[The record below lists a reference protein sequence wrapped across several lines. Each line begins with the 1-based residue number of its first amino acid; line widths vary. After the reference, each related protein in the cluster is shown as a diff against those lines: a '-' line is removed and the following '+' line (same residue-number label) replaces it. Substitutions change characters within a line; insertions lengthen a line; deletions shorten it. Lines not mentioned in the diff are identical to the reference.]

1 MGSCTSKAALE
12 HRRPAR
18 YYTRGRRVRSR
29 SRSIMPEA
37 PLSQQLS
44 DSRGRMTG
52 FSMSEIV
59 HVETANR
66 GKSELSKTF
75 HLTQMQWQ
83 HSQRDGKGCSNED
96 AWFDSVSIL
105 EDDSDDEFKSVDGD
119 SSASS
124 DEDEDENKQYESAS
138 CFADALSRIGE
149 ICRGVPM
156 TLSIEQYLKRDK
168 ALSDILA
175 LKGDDPGRRSQSMS
189 VCATKCLPT
198 SISFKGLKDKNDT
211 DDNNKE
217 SPTPSRLRKL
227 LHSISFN
234 DKMQQLTSGSPTTKK
249 STVIRL
255 SYKTSCDDYE
265 DSSELGKS
273 KKYVVR
279 PKVGQTIPCGGEKLT
294 TGCWSRIDPSL
305 FKLRSETFLKD
316 KKKCAAPNYAAY
328 YPIGV
333 DLFACTKKVHH
344 IAQHLD
350 LPQIRTHP
358 KLPSLLIVNI
368 QMPTYPAA
376 MFLGD
381 SDGEGFSL
389 VLYFRISEYYEKEVS
404 DHFKDSIMKFFENE
418 SEKVKG
424 FTSESTTMYRDRLK
438 IMAGLVNPDD
448 LQLGSTE
455 KKLVQAYNEKPV
467 LSRPQHNF
475 YEGENYF
482 EVDLDI
488 HRFSYIARKGLD
500 SFRERLKNGIL
511 DLGLT
516 IQAQKQEELPEQ
528 VLCCVRLNKIEFL
541 NHGQVPT
548 IVTVDDK

>member
-37 PLSQQLS
+37 PQSQQLG

-66 GKSELSKTF
+66 GKSEHSKTY
-75 HLTQMQWQ
+75 HLTQMQWH
-83 HSQRDGKGCSNED
+83 HSQRDSKGCSNED

-119 SSASS
+119 SSPSS
-124 DEDEDENKQYESAS
+124 DEDEDPKKQYDSAS

-149 ICRGVPM
+149 ICRGAPM
-156 TLSIEQYLKRDK
+156 TLSVEQYLKRDN
-168 ALSDILA
+168 
-175 LKGDDPGRRSQSMS
+175 GDDPGHRRQSLS
-189 VCATKCLPT
+189 VCATKCLPA
-198 SISFKGLKDKNDT
+198 SFSFKSSKDKNDT
-211 DDNNKE
+211 ENDNKE

-234 DKMQQLTSGSPTTKK
+234 DKMQQLTGGSPAKKK
-249 STVIRL
+249 STVIRV
-255 SYKTSCDDYE
+255 SYKTTCDDYE

-279 PKVGQTIPCGGEKLT
+279 PKVGQTIPCGGDKPT

-333 DLFACTKKVHH
+333 DLFACPKKVHH

-389 VLYFRISEYYEKEVS
+389 VLYFRISEYYDKEVS
-404 DHFKDSIMKFFENE
+404 EHFKDSIMRFFENE

-424 FTSESTTMYRDRLK
+424 FTSESTVMYRDRLK

-548 IVTVDDK
+548 IVTVDEK

>member
-37 PLSQQLS
+37 PQSQQLS

-59 HVETANR
+59 HVEMANR
-66 GKSELSKTF
+66 GKSEHSKTF
-75 HLTQMQWQ
+75 HLTQMQWH
-83 HSQRDGKGCSNED
+83 HSQRDSKGCSNED

-119 SSASS
+119 SS
-124 DEDEDENKQYESAS
+124 DEDEDEKKQYDTAS
-138 CFADALSRIGE
+138 RFADALSRIGE
-149 ICRGVPM
+149 MCRGVPM
-156 TLSIEQYLKRDK
+156 TLSVEQHLKRDN
-168 ALSDILA
+168 ALSDIIA
-175 LKGDDPGRRSQSMS
+175 LKGDDAGHRSQSLS

-198 SISFKGLKDKNDT
+198 SFSFKGSKDKNDE
-211 DDNNKE
+211 DDDNKE
-217 SPTPSRLRKL
+217 STTPSRLRKL

-234 DKMQQLTSGSPTTKK
+234 DKMQQLTGGSPAKKK

-255 SYKTSCDDYE
+255 SYKTTSRDDCE

-279 PKVGQTIPCGGEKLT
+279 PKVGQTIPCGGEKPT

-333 DLFACTKKVHH
+333 DLFACPKKVHH
-344 IAQHLD
+344 IAQHID
-350 LPQIRTHP
+350 LPQIKTHP

-389 VLYFRISEYYEKEVS
+389 VLYFRISEYYDKEVS
-404 DHFKDSIMKFFENE
+404 EHFKDSIMRFFENE

-455 KKLVQAYNEKPV
+455 RKLVQAYNEKPV

-528 VLCCVRLNKIEFL
+528 VLCCVRLNKIEFS

-548 IVTVDDK
+548 IVTD

>member
-37 PLSQQLS
+37 PQSQQLS

-66 GKSELSKTF
+66 GKSEHSKTF
-75 HLTQMQWQ
+75 HLTQMQWH
-83 HSQRDGKGCSNED
+83 HSQRDSKGCSNED

-119 SSASS
+119 SSPSS
-124 DEDEDENKQYESAS
+124 DEDEDQNKQYDSAS
-138 CFADALSRIGE
+138 RFADALSRIGE
-149 ICRGVPM
+149 ICRGAPM
-156 TLSIEQYLKRDK
+156 TLSVEQYLKRDN
-168 ALSDILA
+168 
-175 LKGDDPGRRSQSMS
+175 GDDPGRRSQSLS

-198 SISFKGLKDKNDT
+198 SFSFKGSKDKNDT
-211 DDNNKE
+211 EDDNKE

-234 DKMQQLTSGSPTTKK
+234 DKMQQLTGGSPAKKK
-249 STVIRL
+249 STVIRV
-255 SYKTSCDDYE
+255 SYKTTSCDNYE

-279 PKVGQTIPCGGEKLT
+279 PKVGQTIPCGGEKPT

-333 DLFACTKKVHH
+333 DLFACPKKVHH

-381 SDGEGFSL
+381 SNGEGFSL
-389 VLYFRISEYYEKEVS
+389 VLYFRISEYYDKEVS
-404 DHFKDSIMKFFENE
+404 EHFKDSIMRFFENE
-418 SEKVKG
+418 SERVKG
-424 FTSESTTMYRDRLK
+424 YTSESTIMYRDRLK

-528 VLCCVRLNKIEFL
+528 VLCCVRLNKIEFT

-548 IVTVDDK
+548 IVTVDEK

>member
-1 MGSCTSKAALE
+1 MGSCASRAVLE
-12 HRRPAR
+12 HRRPER
-18 YYTRGRRVRSR
+18 YHTTRRGRRGRGNPRSV
-29 SRSIMPEA
+29 MPEGPKPRIVDA
-37 PLSQQLS
+37 
-44 DSRGRMTG
+44 RGRTTD

-59 HVETANR
+59 HVESA
-66 GKSELSKTF
+66 GKSSEHSKTF
-75 HLTQMQWQ
+75 HVTQMEWH
-83 HSQRDGKGCSNED
+83 HSQRESNGCCKED

-105 EDDSDDEFKSVDGD
+105 EEEPEDEEEFKSVDGD
-119 SSASS
+119 LS
-124 DEDEDENKQYESAS
+124 DEEDEEQKKQEKAS
-138 CFADALSRIGE
+138 RFADALSRIGE
-149 ICRGVPM
+149 LWRGVPM
-156 TLSIEQYLKRDK
+156 TLSVEQYLKRD
-168 ALSDILA
+168 D
-175 LKGDDPGRRSQSMS
+175 GDDPARRSQSMAI
-189 VCATKCLPT
+189 CASKCVPS
-198 SISFKGLKDKNDT
+198 SITEKTDADDKEPN
-211 DDNNKE
+211 
-217 SPTPSRLRKL
+217 TPSRIRQL

-234 DKMQQLTSGSPTTKK
+234 DKMQQLTCGGSPAKRK

-255 SYKTSCDDYE
+255 SYKRTAVEDDCQDDDGTE
-265 DSSELGKS
+265 IGES

-279 PKVGQTIPCGGEKLT
+279 PKGGLTIPCGGEMPSPE
-294 TGCWSRIDPSL
+294 CWTRIDPSI
-305 FKLRSETFLKD
+305 FKLRSETFLRD

-333 DLFACTKKVHH
+333 DLFASPKKVQH
-344 IAQHLD
+344 IAQHIE
-350 LPQIRTHP
+350 LPQVKPHH

-381 SDGEGFSL
+381 SDGEGYSL
-389 VLYFRISEYYEKEVS
+389 VLYFRVSEYFDKEVS
-404 DHFKDSIMKFFENE
+404 EHFKESITKFIENE

-424 FTSESTTMYRDRLK
+424 FASDSSIPYRDRLK

-455 KKLVQAYNEKPV
+455 KKLVSAYNEKPV

-488 HRFSYIARKGLD
+488 HRFSYIARRGLD

-528 VLCCVRLNKIEFL
+528 VLCCVRLNKIDFI

-548 IVTVDDK
+548 IVTLDDK

>member
-1 MGSCTSKAALE
+1 MGSCTSRSALE

-37 PLSQQLS
+37 PQSQQLS

-66 GKSELSKTF
+66 GKSEHSKTF
-75 HLTQMQWQ
+75 HLTQMQWH

-105 EDDSDDEFKSVDGD
+105 EDDSDDEFKSVNGD
-119 SSASS
+119 SSPSS
-124 DEDEDENKQYESAS
+124 DDDEDQKKQYESAS
-138 CFADALSRIGE
+138 RFADALSRIGE

-156 TLSIEQYLKRDK
+156 TLSVEQYLKRDN
-168 ALSDILA
+168 
-175 LKGDDPGRRSQSMS
+175 GDDHGHRSQSLS

-198 SISFKGLKDKNDT
+198 SFSFKGLKDKNDT
-211 DDNNKE
+211 DDDNKE

-234 DKMQQLTSGSPTTKK
+234 DKMQQLTGGSPVKKK

-255 SYKTSCDDYE
+255 SYKTSCDDHE
-265 DSSELGKS
+265 EVTQGSELGKS

-279 PKVGQTIPCGGEKLT
+279 PKVGQTIPFGGEKPT

-316 KKKCAAPNYAAY
+316 KKKFAAPNYAAY

-333 DLFACTKKVHH
+333 DLFACPKKVNH
-344 IAQHLD
+344 IAQHID
-350 LPQIRTHP
+350 LPQIKTRP

-389 VLYFRISEYYEKEVS
+389 VLYFRISEYYDKEVS
-404 DHFKDSIMKFFENE
+404 EHFKGSIMRFFENE

-424 FTSESTTMYRDRLK
+424 FTSESTIMYRDRLK

-516 IQAQKQEELPEQ
+516 IQGQKQEELPEQ
-528 VLCCVRLNKIEFL
+528 VLCCVRLNKIEFV

-548 IVTVDDK
+548 LVTVEDK